1 MLATVAV
8 TVATHDLAKGVLTGV
23 LLSGIFFAQKVSQLL
38 DVSSQIDD
46 HGRMRRYRVTGQ
58 VFFASSDQLVHSFD
72 YTETLE
78 KVHIDLTDS
87 HFWDITAISALDK
100 VVFKFRRLGM
110 QVEVAGLNEASAT
123 LVDKFGVHDKHDGH
137 DVLVGH

>member
-1 MLATVAV
+1 
-8 TVATHDLAKGVLTGV
+8 
-23 LLSGIFFAQKVSQLL
+23 
-38 DVSSQIDD
+38 
-46 HGRMRRYRVTGQ
+46 

-78 KVHIDLTDS
+78 KVHIDLTHA

-100 VVFKFRRLGM
+100 VVFKFRRLGV
-110 QVEVAGLNEASAT
+110 QVEVQGLNEASAS

-137 DVLVGH
+137 DVLVVH